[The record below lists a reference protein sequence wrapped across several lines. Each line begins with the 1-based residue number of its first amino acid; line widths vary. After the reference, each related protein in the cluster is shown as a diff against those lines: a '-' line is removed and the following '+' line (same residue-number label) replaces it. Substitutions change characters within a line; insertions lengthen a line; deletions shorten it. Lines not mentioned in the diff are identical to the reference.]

1 MAFGFFTP
9 VEIARGK
16 RKHDEKIQT
25 DLGVRRN
32 SLCLQY
38 AAELRTPWF
47 REPRRLCREVLLK
60 MRLYKYRY
68 SLVGDE
74 VTRGVSGGQRK
85 RLNIGLE
92 LVSDPTLLFLDEPTS
107 GLDSTTSRDIMRTL
121 QVSRVASVSDTL
133 NLKKG
138 RSRTSGL
145 ALTLPKVWPL
155 GVFVSCPPR
164 PLMCGDSLVR
174 VTCPNPYP
182 KTKQGVA
189 SLGVTVITVLHQ
201 PRYEIFAMFDR

>member
-1 MAFGFFTP
+1 VWRFA
-9 VEIARGK
+9 ISA
-16 RKHDEKIQT
+16 
-25 DLGVRRN
+25 
-32 SLCLQY
+32 QY

-121 QVSRVASVSDTL
+121 QVSRALAVFSDTPIFEQREL
-133 NLKKG
+133 THQGKPEP
-138 RSRTSGL
+138 TL
-145 ALTLPKVWPL
+145 A
-155 GVFVSCPPR
+155 S
-164 PLMCGDSLVR
+164 
-174 VTCPNPYP
+174 
-182 KTKQGVA
+182 QA
-189 SLGVTVITVLHQ
+189 
-201 PRYEIFAMFDR
+201 

>member
-1 MAFGFFTP
+1 MT
-9 VEIARGK
+9 K
-16 RKHDEKIQT
+16 T
-25 DLGVRRN
+25 DPGVCGN
-32 SLCLQY
+32 SLSAQY

-121 QVSRVASVSDTL
+121 QVSPTHIHQCERNPHL
-133 NLKKG
+133 IQN
-138 RSRTSGL
+138 
-145 ALTLPKVWPL
+145 LPKVGPSTIFRCVLRCLFRVAIRSPTHLPL
-155 GVFVSCPPR
+155 R
-164 PLMCGDSLVR
+164 
-174 VTCPNPYP
+174 N
-182 KTKQGVA
+182 
-189 SLGVTVITVLHQ
+189 
-201 PRYEIFAMFDR
+201 